1 MRKTDGAEQT
11 GTRDGVMMEVRRRK
25 RPGARLEEDRLEER
39 YAELSGQ
46 LARIGFICTGSVMSL
61 YRKCGKTDCGC
72 KENPEMQHG
81 PYHIWTRKDKGKTVT
96 RSLTNEQAK
105 RCADYAGNYRKLK
118 ALVEEMKRISI
129 RIIEG
134 ERWRER

>member
-1 MRKTDGAEQT
+1 
-11 GTRDGVMMEVRRRK
+11 MEVKRRK
-25 RPGARLEEDRLEER
+25 RPGARHSAERGTQREGELLAER
-39 YAELSGQ
+39 YAELSEE
-46 LARIGFICTGSVMSL
+46 LARIGYICTGSVMSL

-72 KENPEMQHG
+72 KEDRAMQHG

-105 RCADYAGNYRKLK
+105 RCAEYVENNRKLK

-134 ERWRER
+134 ERRRER